1 VQSGKVRYVGCS
13 NENAYGLTRALAVA
27 EYESLPRYET
37 IQNNYSLLNRRFEDE
52 LANVCRR
59 EHVSCL
65 PYSPIGGG
73 VLSGKYQGGAFPDGA
88 RFTSYRKGG
97 ARTEVMTK
105 RFINDK
111 TLATTARVQQL
122 AAEQGISPV
131 TLAVAF
137 TLSRD
142 FVGSTIIG
150 ATRPEQLDESLAAAG
165 LALEPKTLDAI
176 DKLSK
181 EFLYPMG

>member
-1 VQSGKVRYVGCS
+1 M
-13 NENAYGLTRALAVA
+13 
-27 EYESLPRYET
+27 
-37 IQNNYSLLNRRFEDE
+37 
-52 LANVCRR
+52 CRR
-59 EHVSCL
+59 CGH
-65 PYSPIGGG
+65 
-73 VLSGKYQGGAFPDGA
+73 AW
-88 RFTSYRKGG
+88 
-97 ARTEVMTK
+97 K
-105 RFINDK
+105 RHPE
-111 TLATTARVQQL
+111 REPQV
-122 AAEQGISPV
+122 SPV

-165 LALEPKTLDAI
+165 LALEPQALEAV